1 MAKNEMTYEEALK
14 QLNEIVG
21 KLERKEVKI
30 DELSETVIAAKK
42 LVDFCREKLE
52 STEAEIKKIIEVE

>member
-52 STEAEIKKIIEVE
+52 STEEEIRKIIEVE